1 MQVEEYTIEY
11 LLNSSKIDVLD
22 IIKNKISE
30 TEFTYYFK
38 WFLRRSDI
46 KEILRETYKFIL
58 KNNPKIILA
67 FMFLRIDIFEN
78 IVKENFRET
87 LDVILKYDIK
97 CISIFDK
104 RFMDELYLNID
115 YLMKQDNYANIFI
128 QLCKSKLGVN
138 YLKKAFPAFLERVK
152 EDIKNSVNYEKNT
165 EAFSIFL
172 QMANRDDLKK
182 LEPTVTFICQCL
194 IDKFNMLYFLK
205 NYNVINYFCIGAS
218 KNEKLN
224 DIINAK
230 INDIYDLFIYLS
242 LGGKT
247 KYCDYLRNLILD
259 VQRIERAE
267 AKDIRLSEGGY
278 SNAIIIGNKVIK
290 VGIKFGN
297 THKIVYDKRLLQP
310 VMRDGIIDKYDDS
323 TTLLFEVYEKVD
335 TKNISDS
342 DVYFVFKDMLS
353 RGKLWTDS
361 KKDNLGRLLKSNT
374 VHLNDEAVSR
384 SKDGVYNKPYYVHN
398 NIDSN
403 YIDMKDIKGEIL
415 KKGELVVI
423 DLEYVYDIREYMD
436 DIHNEIKTYSDF
448 DVSDFEDLLKI
459 NLHGELLHCQKYL
472 SMYIEE
478 KKREFRNKKV

>member
-1 MQVEEYTIEY
+1 
-11 LLNSSKIDVLD
+11 
-22 IIKNKISE
+22 
-30 TEFTYYFK
+30 
-38 WFLRRSDI
+38 
-46 KEILRETYKFIL
+46 
-58 KNNPKIILA
+58 
-67 FMFLRIDIFEN
+67 
-78 IVKENFRET
+78 
-87 LDVILKYDIK
+87 
-97 CISIFDK
+97 
-104 RFMDELYLNID
+104 
-115 YLMKQDNYANIFI
+115 
-128 QLCKSKLGVN
+128 
-138 YLKKAFPAFLERVK
+138 
-152 EDIKNSVNYEKNT
+152 
-165 EAFSIFL
+165 
-172 QMANRDDLKK
+172 
-182 LEPTVTFICQCL
+182 
-194 IDKFNMLYFLK
+194 MLYFLK

-353 RGKLWTDS
+353 RG
-361 KKDNLGRLLKSNT
+361 
-374 VHLNDEAVSR
+374 
-384 SKDGVYNKPYYVHN
+384 
-398 NIDSN
+398 
-403 YIDMKDIKGEIL
+403 
-415 KKGELVVI
+415 
-423 DLEYVYDIREYMD
+423 
-436 DIHNEIKTYSDF
+436 
-448 DVSDFEDLLKI
+448 
-459 NLHGELLHCQKYL
+459 
-472 SMYIEE
+472 
-478 KKREFRNKKV
+478 

>member
-38 WFLRRSDI
+38 LFLRRSDI

-172 QMANRDDLKK
+172 QIANRDDLK
-182 LEPTVTFICQCL
+182 
-194 IDKFNMLYFLK
+194 
-205 NYNVINYFCIGAS
+205 S
-218 KNEKLN
+218 
-224 DIINAK
+224 
-230 INDIYDLFIYLS
+230 
-242 LGGKT
+242 
-247 KYCDYLRNLILD
+247 
-259 VQRIERAE
+259 
-267 AKDIRLSEGGY
+267 
-278 SNAIIIGNKVIK
+278 
-290 VGIKFGN
+290 
-297 THKIVYDKRLLQP
+297 
-310 VMRDGIIDKYDDS
+310 
-323 TTLLFEVYEKVD
+323 
-335 TKNISDS
+335 
-342 DVYFVFKDMLS
+342 
-353 RGKLWTDS
+353 
-361 KKDNLGRLLKSNT
+361 
-374 VHLNDEAVSR
+374 
-384 SKDGVYNKPYYVHN
+384 
-398 NIDSN
+398 
-403 YIDMKDIKGEIL
+403 
-415 KKGELVVI
+415 
-423 DLEYVYDIREYMD
+423 
-436 DIHNEIKTYSDF
+436 
-448 DVSDFEDLLKI
+448 
-459 NLHGELLHCQKYL
+459 
-472 SMYIEE
+472 
-478 KKREFRNKKV
+478 